1 MPEFTTVTRVPVL
14 TGATV
19 DEFAA
24 IGAAVPA
31 RASPGPATPTAAG
44 TRSGIAGSNAPCSTY
59 AIAALAERIGAGKST
74 YIGWEHDI
82 NPPPADKL
90 IPLAKELDV
99 SIDTI
104 LFGENAGMSA
114 EMRDLFRRFD
124 ELSPAVKPQAKLLL
138 RALLF
143 SLESGAAQGEE
154 HAA

>member
-1 MPEFTTVTRVPVL
+1 MT
-14 TGATV
+14 
-19 DEFAA
+19 
-24 IGAAVPA
+24 IGENLKRA
-31 RASPGPATPTAAG
+31 RMKREISQ
-44 TRSGIAGSNAPCSTY
+44 
-59 AIAALAERIGAGKST
+59 AALAERIGAGKST

-114 EMRDLFRRFD
+114 EIRDLFRRFD

>member
-1 MPEFTTVTRVPVL
+1 HYAKPGLSPQQPRLARIHHRHPGSRTHRRNRRRVRGHRRRRTGSCLARPGHADSRRYAVRDCRIERTVLDVRHASL
-14 TGATV
+14 ER
-19 DEFAA
+19 D
-24 IGAAVPA
+24 IQA
-31 RASPGPATPTAAG
+31 RA
-44 TRSGIAGSNAPCSTY
+44 
-59 AIAALAERIGAGKST
+59 L
-74 YIGWEHDI
+74 
-82 NPPPADKL
+82 
-90 IPLAKELDV
+90 LAKELDV

>member
-1 MPEFTTVTRVPVL
+1 MLDVRHASLER
-14 TGATV
+14 
-19 DEFAA
+19 D
-24 IGAAVPA
+24 IQA
-31 RASPGPATPTAAG
+31 RA
-44 TRSGIAGSNAPCSTY
+44 
-59 AIAALAERIGAGKST
+59 L
-74 YIGWEHDI
+74 
-82 NPPPADKL
+82 
-90 IPLAKELDV
+90 LAKELDV